1 MSAGLSY
8 NSYNIVLLYKNIVYT
23 ADLSCNDKN
32 QKIQGL
38 ILEYMQ
44 MEHVRYID
52 NIMEKIV
59 I

>member
-1 MSAGLSY
+1 M
-8 NSYNIVLLYKNIVYT
+8 YKNIVYT

-32 QKIQGL
+32 QKIHGL